1 MDYGGIMSDILEG
14 RNPVIEALKAGREIN
29 KILIASGASEGSI
42 RQIFSMAK
50 EKGIIVQKVERSK
63 LDAISESDSHQGVI
77 AYVAAYN
84 YSDLEEVL
92 NRVEAEGRDP
102 FVIICD
108 EINDPHNLGSIIRT
122 ANAVGADCV
131 IIPKRNSVG
140 ITSVV
145 AKTSAGAIEYV
156 PVCRVS
162 NLSQTIEKLKTRG
175 IWVAAAD
182 MDGTSE
188 HFKANLKG
196 KMALVVGSEGAGI
209 SRLVKENCDF
219 VVRIPMKG
227 AVTSLNASV
236 AASILM
242 YEVFRQRYEG

>member
-1 MDYGGIMSDILEG
+1 MSDIIEG
-14 RNPVIEALKAGREIN
+14 RNPVLEALKAGREIN
-29 KILIASGASEGSI
+29 KILVASGASEGSI
-42 RQIFSMAK
+42 KQILAMAK
-50 EKGIIVQKVERSK
+50 DKKVIVQKVERSK
-63 LDAISESDSHQGVI
+63 LDSLSESDNHQGVI
-77 AYVAAYN
+77 AYVAAYD
-84 YSDLEEVL
+84 YQDLDEVMD
-92 NRVEAEGRDP
+92 RVEAEGREP
-102 FVIICD
+102 FVVICD

-131 IIPKRNSVG
+131 IIPKRRSVG
-140 ITSVV
+140 ITAVV

-156 PVCRVS
+156 PVCRVN
-162 NLSQTIEKLKTRG
+162 NLSQTIEKLKERG
-175 IWVAAAD
+175 LWVAAAD

-196 KMALVVGSEGAGI
+196 KMAIVVGSEGAGI
-209 SRLVKENCDF
+209 SRLVKEHCDY

>member
-1 MDYGGIMSDILEG
+1 MSDILEG
-14 RNPVIEALKAGREIN
+14 RNPVIEALKSGREIN

-162 NLSQTIEKLKTRG
+162 NLSQTIEKLKARG

>member
-1 MDYGGIMSDILEG
+1 MSDLLEG
-14 RNPVIEALKAGREIN
+14 RNPVLEALKSGREIN
-29 KILIASGASEGSI
+29 KILVANGANEGSI
-42 RQIFSMAK
+42 KQILAMAK
-50 EKGIIVQKVERSK
+50 EMGIIVQKVERSK
-63 LDAISESDSHQGVI
+63 LDAMSESDNHQGVI
-77 AYVAAYN
+77 AQVAAYN
-84 YSDLEEVL
+84 YSDLDEVL
-92 NRVEAEGRDP
+92 NRVEAEGREP
-102 FVIICD
+102 FVVICD

-122 ANAVGADCV
+122 ANAVGVDCV
-131 IIPKRNSVG
+131 IIPKRRSVG
-140 ITSVV
+140 ITAVV

-162 NLSQTIEKLKTRG
+162 NLNQTIAKLKERG

-182 MDGTSE
+182 MDGSSE

-196 KMALVVGSEGAGI
+196 KMALVVGSEGEGI

-242 YEVFRQRYEG
+242 YEVFRQRYEC

>member
-1 MDYGGIMSDILEG
+1 MSDILEG

-92 NRVEAEGRDP
+92 NKVEAEGRDP

-175 IWVAAAD
+175 LWVAAAD

>member
-1 MDYGGIMSDILEG
+1 MSDIIEG
-14 RNPVIEALKAGREIN
+14 RNPVLEALKAGRDIN
-29 KILIASGASEGSI
+29 KILVASGASEGSI
-42 RQIFSMAK
+42 KQILAMAK
-50 EKGIIVQKVERSK
+50 DKKVIVQKVERSK
-63 LDAISESDSHQGVI
+63 LDALSESDNHQGVI
-77 AYVAAYN
+77 AYVAAYD
-84 YSDLEEVL
+84 YQDLDEVMD
-92 NRVEAEGRDP
+92 RVEAEGREP
-102 FVIICD
+102 FVVICD

-131 IIPKRNSVG
+131 IIPKRRSVG
-140 ITSVV
+140 ITAVV
-145 AKTSAGAIEYV
+145 AKTSAGAIEYM
-156 PVCRVS
+156 PVCRVN
-162 NLSQTIEKLKTRG
+162 NLSQTIEKLKQRG
-175 IWVAAAD
+175 LWVAAAD

-196 KMALVVGSEGAGI
+196 KMAIVVGSEGAGI
-209 SRLVKENCDF
+209 SRLVKEHCDY

>member
-1 MDYGGIMSDILEG
+1 MSDIIEG
-14 RNPVIEALKAGREIN
+14 RNPVLEALKAGREIN
-29 KILIASGASEGSI
+29 KILVASGASEGSI
-42 RQIFSMAK
+42 KQILAMAK
-50 EKGIIVQKVERSK
+50 DKKVIVQKVERSK
-63 LDAISESDSHQGVI
+63 LDALSESDNHQGVI
-77 AYVAAYN
+77 AYVAAYD
-84 YSDLEEVL
+84 YQDLDEVMD
-92 NRVEAEGRDP
+92 RVEAEGREP
-102 FVIICD
+102 FVVICD

-131 IIPKRNSVG
+131 IIPKRRSVG
-140 ITSVV
+140 ITAVV

-156 PVCRVS
+156 PVCRVN
-162 NLSQTIEKLKTRG
+162 NLSQTIEKLKQRG
-175 IWVAAAD
+175 LWVAAAD

-196 KMALVVGSEGAGI
+196 KMAIVVGSEGAGI
-209 SRLVKENCDF
+209 SRLVKEHCDY